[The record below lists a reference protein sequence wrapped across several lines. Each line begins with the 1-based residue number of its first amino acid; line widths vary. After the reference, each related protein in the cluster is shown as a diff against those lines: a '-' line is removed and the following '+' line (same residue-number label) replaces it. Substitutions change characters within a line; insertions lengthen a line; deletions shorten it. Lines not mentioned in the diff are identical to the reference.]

1 MASKENAAAVEYE
14 KLKKASTDALQK
26 KLLKHFELDKEQ
38 IMTAARE
45 KLYSWILIKK
55 SLATG
60 TLPILEKFREKS
72 QSEEKPAAASVTS
85 DMQILFQQNQMFLQ
99 QIQKEAE
106 ARQSL
111 LLKEAERK
119 EKEAEERRIAMEKE
133 AERKEKEAEERR
145 IAMEKE
151 AERKEKEADERLK
164 MMRTW
169 FEMKDEAAIREKIT
183 REEKE
188 KLEREAAEKLR
199 AEENEK
205 RIQREKEILDEEN
218 KKREAAEIE
227 HREYQERLLRELQR
241 REEERENLR
250 LEERERDR
258 VTAAE
263 RDARRR
269 TELNSRAERLARAV
283 KSMDKMLPKMR
294 DEEIDVPGYFRNVEN
309 IFNDFATNDDLK
321 ITSGAKID

>member
-72 QSEEKPAAASVTS
+72 QSEEKPAAASITS

-111 LLKEAERK
+111 LLKEAE
-119 EKEAEERRIAMEKE
+119 ERRIAMEKK
-133 AERKEKEAEERR
+133 AERK
-145 IAMEKE
+145 EKE

-183 REEKE
+183 REEK
-188 KLEREAAEKLR
+188 KIGERR
-199 AEENEK
+199 
-205 RIQREKEILDEEN
+205 
-218 KKREAAEIE
+218 
-227 HREYQERLLRELQR
+227 
-241 REEERENLR
+241 
-250 LEERERDR
+250 
-258 VTAAE
+258 
-263 RDARRR
+263 
-269 TELNSRAERLARAV
+269 S
-283 KSMDKMLPKMR
+283 
-294 DEEIDVPGYFRNVEN
+294 
-309 IFNDFATNDDLK
+309 
-321 ITSGAKID
+321 